1 LTVGEQTAARVPFV
15 SLFSGGSTGGRKR
28 GSEGFLEAKS
38 TETHKDVRSTGGNMN
53 HDRSSNSTHGSHHA
67 HRHSSRSSSNAH
79 GHEEEHRR
87 RRHHHHHGDRHH
99 HEDGRQNVAKPYFPI
114 VKLPSFSGD
123 TDPNMYLGWEAKC
136 EQISHVHEVQEDQR
150 VRLAS
155 LEFLDY
161 AMQWWHKTL
170 MDIGLNK
177 RPPVVSWDNL
187 KECMRNR
194 FVPPHFRKDL
204 LLKLQRLHQGTLS
217 VDAYFKELDTLLI
230 RIDMHENEKAK
241 MARFMS
247 GLKWDIQN
255 VVELHEYSSLQN
267 LVHLAIKVET
277 QISKKNAFKNTQND
291 DYYNNS
297 WKNKN

>member
-1 LTVGEQTAARVPFV
+1 MAAYSSGDSSKPHSPHRAFILGELKEEKR
-15 SLFSGGSTGGRKR
+15 SLAQKD
-28 GSEGFLEAKS
+28 EAIKKLE
-38 TETHKDVRSTGGNMN
+38 ERLQRLEMN
-53 HDRSSNSTHGSHHA
+53 HDRSTNSTHGSHHA

-79 GHEEEHRR
+79 GNEREHRR

-123 TDPNMYLGWEAKC
+123 SDPNVYLGWEPKC
-136 EQISHVHEVQEDQR
+136 EQIFHVHEFQEDQR

-161 AMQWWHKTL
+161 AMLWWHQTL
-170 MDIGLNK
+170 MNIGLNK
-177 RPPVVSWDNL
+177 RPPLVSWDNL
-187 KECMRNR
+187 KECMRDR

-230 RIDMHENEKAK
+230 
-241 MARFMS
+241 
-247 GLKWDIQN
+247 
-255 VVELHEYSSLQN
+255 
-267 LVHLAIKVET
+267 KV
-277 QISKKNAFKNTQND
+277 
-291 DYYNNS
+291 
-297 WKNKN
+297 